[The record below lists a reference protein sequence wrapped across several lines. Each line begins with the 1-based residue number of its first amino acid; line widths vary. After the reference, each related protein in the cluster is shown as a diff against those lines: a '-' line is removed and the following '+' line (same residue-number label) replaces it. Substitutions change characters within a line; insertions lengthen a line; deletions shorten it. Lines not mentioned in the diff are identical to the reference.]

1 VKHLFPPPGATRLP
15 PEVPQHKQG
24 INTTRLLPESSVA
37 DHGVVLLSQLEYAK
51 VLFYRGGSGCLFEI
65 IVCTVESVL
74 RTLLRFDTCD
84 VAKFNLFSL
93 SLWLSPTPPAVI

>member
-51 VLFYRGGSGCLFEI
+51 VFFYRGGSGCLFEI
-65 IVCTVESVL
+65 IVCTRYS
-74 RTLLRFDTCD
+74 RISTADT
-84 VAKFNLFSL
+84 FE
-93 SLWLSPTPPAVI
+93 I